1 MKKLI
6 AVLMLFAL
14 LAGMAACNKA
24 PAEAEPTPEPTP
36 NDAEVQAASDTDAE
50 TANAEHTP
58 PASPTD
64 AENGADGSYEKAKA
78 CEGRPVEELYAAVG
92 QPVSEPTYGPSCL
105 VEGGEDGMLLYDG
118 FYAWTVRT
126 AEGET
131 VHKVGLD
138 E

>member
-24 PAEAEPTPEPTP
+24 PPEPTP
-36 NDAEVQAASDTDAE
+36 DEQALQAASDTN
-50 TANAEHTP
+50 TATAAAEHTP
-58 PASPTD
+58 PVSSTD
-64 AENGADGSYEKAKA
+64 AQTSEGDYGKALA
-78 CEGRPVEELYAAVG
+78 CKGRPVEELYAAVG
-92 QPVSEPTYGPSCL
+92 EPLSEPTYGPSCL

-118 FYAWTVRT
+118 FYVWTVRT

-131 VHKVGLD
+131 VHEVGLD

>member
-14 LAGMAACNKA
+14 LAGIAACNKA
-24 PAEAEPTPEPTP
+24 PAEPEPTPEPTP
-36 NDAEVQAASDTDAE
+36 DDQAIQAVSDTDAE

-58 PASPTD
+58 PASSTD
-64 AENGADGSYEKAKA
+64 AQTAEGDYGKALA
-78 CEGRPVEELYAAVG
+78 CKGRPVEELYAAVG
-92 QPVSEPTYGPSCL
+92 QPLSDPTYGPSCL

-118 FYAWTVRT
+118 FYVWTVRT
-126 AEGET
+126 ADGET
-131 VHKVGLD
+131 VHEVGLD